1 MWWGFGGRAGWRD
14 RLLIIRA
21 VTMKLREMIE
31 SLRSEQS
38 FWAKQSDY
46 MVWCAARYYIGIDD
60 IATLEQQAQPV
71 PVTSDFTLDPPL
83 AYGQVREIIRLR

>member
-1 MWWGFGGRAGWRD
+1 
-14 RLLIIRA
+14 
-21 VTMKLREMIE
+21 MKLREMIE